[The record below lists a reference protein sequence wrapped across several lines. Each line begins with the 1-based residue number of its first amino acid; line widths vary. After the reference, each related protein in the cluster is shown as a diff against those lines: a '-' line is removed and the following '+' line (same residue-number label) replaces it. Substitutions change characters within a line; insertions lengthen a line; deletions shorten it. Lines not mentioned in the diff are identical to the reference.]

1 MDGYVR
7 VYVTIKKSSD
17 GSIVDGYDNKLVKEY
32 KVLNGT
38 NKFNFDDAI
47 GYFNY
52 TFDVDISMKIV
63 SNSGEYP
70 AHIWNDRNFIGVAKQ
85 IGIAIEYDS

>member
-1 MDGYVR
+1 MNGYVR

-17 GSIVDGYDNKLVKEY
+17 GSIVDGFNNKLVKEY
-32 KVLNGT
+32 SVIDGNNRPK
-38 NKFNFDDAI
+38 FDDAI

-52 TFDVDISMKIV
+52 TFDVDVSVKIV

-70 AHIWNDRNFIGVAKQ
+70 AHIWNDRNFIGAVKQ